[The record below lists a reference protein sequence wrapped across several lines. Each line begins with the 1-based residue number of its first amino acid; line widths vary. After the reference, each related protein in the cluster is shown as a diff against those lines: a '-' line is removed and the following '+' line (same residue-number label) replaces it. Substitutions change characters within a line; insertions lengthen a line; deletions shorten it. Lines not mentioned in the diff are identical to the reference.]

1 MDLNYLLVL
10 LKLIASKTILE
21 HGNWWDQVWF
31 SVVTVTTT
39 TAAPAA
45 SIHDEDIFKENPS

>member
-21 HGNWWDQVWF
+21 NGNWWDQVWF

-39 TAAPAA
+39 PAA